1 MDINKVILVG
11 RLVRDPEIRTTPDG
25 IILARLRIAVNRR
38 PTREGEPQASFI
50 DVVAWRK
57 LAELCQQM
65 LRKGARI
72 AVDGSLRQYSW
83 QGQDGKINSKLEVEA
98 QNIQFLDRATR
109 SVSGEVAQGDNHIE
123 TPVKEP
129 DETTEPLHVLNG
141 DLDDELND
149 FVFEGGES

>member
-25 IILARLRIAVNRR
+25 IVLARLRIAVNRR
-38 PTREGEPQASFI
+38 PNREGEAQASFI

-57 LAELCQQM
+57 LAELCHQM
-65 LRKGARI
+65 LKKGSRI
-72 AVDGSLRQYSW
+72 VVDGSLRQYTW
-83 QGQDGKINSKLEVEA
+83 QGQDGKTNSRLEVEA
-98 QNIQFLDRATR
+98 QNIQFLDKPTR
-109 SVSGEVAQGDNHIE
+109 QDLEESSSEDTHIKSSAGSPEKSIE
-123 TPVKEP
+123 T
-129 DETTEPLHVLNG
+129 LHVLNG

>member
-38 PTREGEPQASFI
+38 SSRECESQASFI

-65 LRKGARI
+65 LKKGARI
-72 AVDGSLRQYSW
+72 VVDGSLRQYSW
-83 QGQDGKINSKLEVEA
+83 QGQDGKMNSKLEVEA
-98 QNIQFLDRATR
+98 QNIQFLDRAGRTDSR
-109 SVSGEVAQGDNHIE
+109 ETAPGNNHIE
-123 TPVKEP
+123 SSIKAT
-129 DETTEPLHVLNG
+129 DEAAEPLHVLNG